1 MTAFNL
7 PPGTLLSA
15 KELASLL
22 RMHEATI
29 RKYAARGEI
38 PNVRIGKVFRFEIGA
53 IETWLQNK
61 ATGKTDAP

>member
-29 RKYAARGEI
+29 RKYAARGDI
-38 PNVRIGKVFRFEIGA
+38 PNVRIGKVFRFEIQA
-53 IETWLQNK
+53 IEAWLQ
-61 ATGKTDAP
+61 ARVTGTSDAP